1 LFDLTK
7 PLKSLSIRVERPAMP
22 NVRESLIQ
30 SSEVKFAGWVKISPP
45 TSKNFSKS
53 LSAFKDIW
61 AKPTK

>member
-1 LFDLTK
+1 M
-7 PLKSLSIRVERPAMP
+7 SLSISVARPVIPSVA
-22 NVRESLIQ
+22 ESLIQ

-53 LSAFKDIW
+53 LSVFEDIW